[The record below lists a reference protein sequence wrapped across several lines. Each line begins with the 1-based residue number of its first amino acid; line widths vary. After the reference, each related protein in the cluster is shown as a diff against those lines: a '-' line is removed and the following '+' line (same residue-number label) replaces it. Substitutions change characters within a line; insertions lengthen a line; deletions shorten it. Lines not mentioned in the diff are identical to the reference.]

1 LPAGYH
7 RFMMDTFP
15 GKALSTIVTFHFVI
29 LSWTLFAN
37 DLPRA
42 AIVYRRLL
50 GIG

>member
-1 LPAGYH
+1 
-7 RFMMDTFP
+7 MMDTYP